1 MIDRDVMLCSLL
13 SPINDTGCL
22 LPPLAARVRLLLTNV
37 AGAFED
43 TPCLQ
48 LALDCF
54 KITLEEDVIHY
65 PAIEE
70 SLRDNPQ
77 KNPQTLTLE
86 DISHDRHTGIDDK
99 EDEVIEE
106 YLKGITRKESDEHQ
120 YISQW

>member
-1 MIDRDVMLCSLL
+1 MYMPC
-13 SPINDTGCL
+13 
-22 LPPLAARVRLLLTNV
+22 PLQH
-37 AGAFED
+37 

-48 LALDCF
+48 LTLYRLE
-54 KITLEEDVIHY
+54 ITLEEDVIHY
-65 PAIEE
+65 PTIEE

-77 KNPQTLTLE
+77 KNPQTLALE

-106 YLKGITRKESDEHQ
+106 YLKSITRKESDEHQ

>member
-1 MIDRDVMLCSLL
+1 MGLL
-13 SPINDTGCL
+13 YMPC
-22 LPPLAARVRLLLTNV
+22 PLQHA
-37 AGAFED
+37 
-43 TPCLQ
+43 PCLQ
-48 LALDCF
+48 LTLYRLEV
-54 KITLEEDVIHY
+54 TLEEDVIHY

-77 KNPQTLTLE
+77 KNPQTLALE
-86 DISHDRHTGIDDK
+86 DISHDRHTGINHK